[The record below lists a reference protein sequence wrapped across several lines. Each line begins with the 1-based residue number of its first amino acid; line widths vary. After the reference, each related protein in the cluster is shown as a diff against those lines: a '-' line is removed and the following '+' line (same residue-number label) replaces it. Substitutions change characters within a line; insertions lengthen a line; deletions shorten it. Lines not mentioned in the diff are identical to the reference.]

1 MKPRARERQSSQA
14 APQSAGS
21 CEPVPYVAELYRKG
35 ATLNLP
41 LLTVRAES
49 AHAAAEQVL
58 DWSEESDIE
67 CDEVRVR
74 TLH

>member
-1 MKPRARERQSSQA
+1 MKPRARERQSTSGTPQA
-14 APQSAGS
+14 AR
-21 CEPVPYVAELYRKG
+21 EPVPFVAELYRQG

-49 AHAAAEQVL
+49 ARAAAEQVL
-58 DWSEESDIE
+58 DWSDESDID